1 MAKTIQAKTLAQV
14 SYTFTETTTN
24 RSITD
29 SDSYQNASNYTFSS
43 SGGDFTVNNVARAT
57 GQLPSGGVV
66 NIDTTA
72 FAVEALGNSYNINF
86 TGVKS
91 IVIQNTSTVQGF
103 DFNVAATGS
112 NALTELFN
120 GGSGNIEIA
129 FPAASNFAQ
138 GTSIT
143 IHPNGAAQL
152 IWSEDR
158 WFIMGGLDSDH
169 NGNRLLT
176 INA

>member
-91 IVIQNTSTVQGF
+91 IVIQNNSTVQGF

-120 GGSGNIEIA
+120 GGSGNIIVKPYSSYITNDPYIGLISDSIHKFISIMDGGSGCLYNVSIA
-129 FPAASNFAQ
+129 
-138 GTSIT
+138 
-143 IHPNGAAQL
+143 
-152 IWSEDR
+152 
-158 WFIMGGLDSDH
+158 GL
-169 NGNRLLT
+169 T
-176 INA
+176 

>member
-91 IVIQNTSTVQGF
+91 IVIQNNSTVQGF

-120 GGSGNIEIA
+120 GGSGNIIVKPYSSYITNDPYIGLISDSSNKFISIMDGGSGCLYNISIA
-129 FPAASNFAQ
+129 
-138 GTSIT
+138 
-143 IHPNGAAQL
+143 
-152 IWSEDR
+152 
-158 WFIMGGLDSDH
+158 GL
-169 NGNRLLT
+169 T
-176 INA
+176 